1 MPPALHVLVGDGA
14 GYVRPSFPL
23 PPFEED
29 QIRTLTRAFATGI
42 VVATAGS
49 AMLAVYGPSIALGAL
64 A

>member
-1 MPPALHVLVGDGA
+1 MGDGA
-14 GYVRPSFPL
+14 GYVRPYFPL

-49 AMLAVYGPSIALGAL
+49 AMLAVHGPSIALRAL